1 MSLILQM
8 RVVRSLVV
16 KGEIIYLICRGHKPN
31 RFGLIFRFNGHQSFA
46 RKVKILM
53 KLTTIESS
61 SRSMFSEPRCSDR
74 YCYQSVNAGN
84 IIFKFDYKSIKANI
98 EVKVA
103 NRKSRFFE
111 TTYFTVNW
119 YTQCTSYVNF
129 AGKFQFKLTPLQTKH
144 CVTFHWTLHFGVG
157 IRLLNFKTTS
167 DF

>member
-1 MSLILQM
+1 M

-74 YCYQSVNAGN
+74 YCFQSVNAGN
-84 IIFKFDYKSIKANI
+84 TLLSLTT
-98 EVKVA
+98 KVL
-103 NRKSRFFE
+103 REQISK
-111 TTYFTVNW
+111 
-119 YTQCTSYVNF
+119 
-129 AGKFQFKLTPLQTKH
+129 
-144 CVTFHWTLHFGVG
+144 
-157 IRLLNFKTTS
+157 
-167 DF
+167 